1 MQHTLNLRALV
12 AHPRNG
18 GLRWIEPA
26 ENADLLD
33 PVDIPLHDVALVT
46 SVEELPSHGPAE
58 AVGPGAPGPV
68 GSLVVFTQPPPAEPW
83 EADALLR
90 RVKSRGHVALA
101 FKEPAD
107 LGAGTLAVARRLGL
121 HVLGSGAPLA
131 LARAAWE
138 LQGNQDALTLGYVR
152 KVAQSVEYH
161 ADHVQDL
168 LRHLAASVGHG
179 VALVDR
185 EGVLLEAGQHL
196 SPDLH
201 AALCS
206 DAWTHA
212 AQAGDTSG
220 ASVRVES
227 PSREGLRLV
236 FFDGGLAGAQLSALA
251 VAAEMAMPAVA
262 ARLLID
268 EVASV
273 NNASI
278 DSGLIRDFLE
288 QPGGPDSDVRRRMH
302 ERGWRTSGVHLGFRI
317 QGLSRLTPL
326 ELLRSVSGETGAWDV
341 DTHVST
347 AGLGVIGWLTFPEP
361 PSSRELERH
370 TGALRELH
378 RTLRRSF
385 NVSTGVGTPEAGAE
399 GLASSLDAAGEAARV
414 AAHRERGG
422 YFLRIDAL
430 GLEQLLLSRTRNDIF
445 LPAARSLLQPLI
457 EAGGEL
463 LPTLGAYLD
472 HESSTAATAHA
483 LGFHR
488 NTVSTRIERIKDLLG
503 LDLADPDTRL
513 AVHLALR
520 ALQD

>member
-1 MQHTLNLRALV
+1 MQHPLSLRALM
-12 AHPRNG
+12 AHPSNG
-18 GLRWIEPA
+18 GLRRLSLEGGPEPA
-26 ENADLLD
+26 D
-33 PVDIPLHDVALVT
+33 VPLHDVALVT
-46 SVEELPSHGPAE
+46 SVAELAAAGE
-58 AVGPGAPGPV
+58 APGTP
-68 GSLVVFTQPPPAEPW
+68 GSLVVFTQPAPAEPW

-90 RVKSRGHVALA
+90 RVKARGHRAVAFREPLA
-101 FKEPAD
+101 
-107 LGAGTLAVARRLGL
+107 LGPGTQAVARRLGL
-121 HVLGSGAPLA
+121 LLLGAGNPLE

-138 LQGNQDALTLGYVR
+138 LQGNQDALTLGYVHR
-152 KVAQSVEYH
+152 VAQSIEYH

-185 EGVLLEAGQHL
+185 EGVLLEAGRSL
-196 SPDLH
+196 SPELH
-201 AALCS
+201 ARLAS
-206 DAWTHA
+206 DAWAHA
-212 AQAGDTSG
+212 AGAGGASG

-236 FFDGGLAGAQLSALA
+236 IFDHGLAGPQLSALT

-302 ERGWRTSGVHLGFRI
+302 ERGWRTSGVHVGFRI
-317 QGLSRLTPL
+317 LGLSRLTPL
-326 ELLRSVSGETGAWDV
+326 ELLRSVSRETGAWDV
-341 DTHVST
+341 DSHATT
-347 AGLGVIGWLTFPEP
+347 AGLGVIGWLTFPDP
-361 PSSRELERH
+361 PSSREVERH
-370 TGALRELH
+370 AGALRELH
-378 RTLRRSF
+378 RSLRRSF
-385 NVSTGVGTPEAGAE
+385 NVSTGVGTPEPGAE
-399 GLASSLDAAGEAARV
+399 GLAASLDAAGEAARV

-430 GLEQLLLSRTRNDIF
+430 GLEQLLLSRTRNDTF

-457 EAGGEL
+457 DAGGDL

-472 HESSTAATAHA
+472 HESSTAATAQA

-503 LDLADPDTRL
+503 LDFADPDTRL